1 MNLARRQGA
10 AVFLDR
16 DGTLIREVNYLCA
29 IEQIEI
35 LPGVSQALSLLRAHG
50 FKLVMVTNQSV
61 VARGYLS
68 ESGLGAIHA
77 ELNKRLSGDGA
88 ALDAIYYCPH
98 HPTEG
103 VGDYRIACDCRK
115 PKPGMIERAVRELAL
130 NPALCYVVGDQL
142 TDMELATG
150 VGASGIL
157 IGRDEAAGGDV
168 AAIQVPVIADLSRA
182 AEWIV
187 ERLRQSQIGAE

>member
-1 MNLARRQGA
+1 MNLAEKGA

-35 LPGVSQALSLLRAHG
+35 LPGVSQALSLLHDHG

-61 VARGYLS
+61 VARGRLS
-68 ESGLGAIHA
+68 ENGLQAIHA
-77 ELNKRLSGDGA
+77 ELKKRLSGDGA

-103 VGDYRIACDCRK
+103 MDDYRIACDCRK
-115 PKPGMIERAVRELAL
+115 PKPGMIERAARELAL
-130 NPALCYVVGDQL
+130 NPALSYVVGDQL
-142 TDMELATG
+142 TDMELAIG

-157 IGRDEAAGGDV
+157 IGREQAAGRDV
-168 AAIQVPVIADLSRA
+168 AAINVAVVADLSRA

-187 ERLRQSQIGAE
+187 ERLRQSQIGAH

>member
-1 MNLARRQGA
+1 MNLAQKGA

-16 DGTLIREVNYLCA
+16 DGTVIREVNYLCA

-35 LPGVSQALSLLRAHG
+35 LPGVSQALRLLRAHG

-61 VARGYLS
+61 VARGRLS
-68 ESGLGAIHA
+68 ENGLQAIHA
-77 ELNKRLSGDGA
+77 ELKKRLSGDGA

-103 VGDYRIACDCRK
+103 MGDYRIACDCRK

-130 NPALCYVVGDQL
+130 NPALSYVVGDQL
-142 TDMELATG
+142 TDMELAIG

-157 IGRDEAAGGDV
+157 IGREQAAKGDV
-168 AAIQVPVIADLSRA
+168 AAINVPVVADLSRA

-187 ERLRQSQIGAE
+187 ERLRQSQIGAQ